1 MVPTA
6 VARYVCML
14 CVCVHGLSITILSR
28 STTDLQKVVVK
39 HMLLCVCVCVCTCP
53 RVWLPVCLQ
62 SVTEAAEA
70 FHLQCNV
77 PGRPQGWSLAD
88 VTCEWM

>member
-1 MVPTA
+1 VVPTA

-39 HMLLCVCVCVCTCP
+39 HMLLCVCVCVHMP
-53 RVWLPVCLQ
+53 
-62 SVTEAAEA
+62 
-70 FHLQCNV
+70 
-77 PGRPQGWSLAD
+77 
-88 VTCEWM
+88 